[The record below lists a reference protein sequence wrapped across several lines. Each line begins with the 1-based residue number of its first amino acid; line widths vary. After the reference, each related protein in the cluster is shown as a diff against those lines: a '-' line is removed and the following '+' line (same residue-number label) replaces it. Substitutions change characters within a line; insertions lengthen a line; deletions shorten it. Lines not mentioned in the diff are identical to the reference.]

1 LNPRI
6 GFALSAIAVALL
18 AAVPFVASGYHL
30 ALGISLLYFAV
41 LATAWALF
49 SGPTHYISL
58 ATVAFFGIGAYT
70 VAVLG
75 ELMPWPAVL
84 AIAGLIGI
92 AVALVVGLSTLR
104 LSGIYFVIFTFGLS
118 ELIRQVVTWYEI
130 NVHRSVGRYI
140 FLSITQEQIYWQLL
154 ALAAA
159 VFLTGCLIARSRLG
173 LALRVIAMTR
183 RSRVTPESTPH
194 ARSSRCSR
202 SAHCS

>member
-1 LNPRI
+1 MKP
-6 GFALSAIAVALL
+6 ALALPLGAAIVALL
-18 AAVPFVASGYHL
+18 ACVPQVASGYHL
-30 ALGISLLYFAV
+30 ALGISLLYLSI

-75 ELMPWPAVL
+75 EKMPWPAVL
-84 AIAGLIGI
+84 VIAALIGI

-118 ELIRQVVTWYEI
+118 ELIRQLVTWYEV
-130 NVHRSVGRYI
+130 NVNRSVGRYI

-154 ALAAA
+154 ALLATVLLAAS
-159 VFLTGCLIARSRLG
+159 VRSFRERL
-173 LALRVIAMTR
+173 
-183 RSRVTPESTPH
+183 E
-194 ARSSRCSR
+194 
-202 SAHCS
+202 